1 MRDSARRGIVD
12 WARPVMM
19 LAAMVLTLI
28 HGRTFADGLLLG
40 ALFLMFVDDLVWRWR
55 HRN

>member
-1 MRDSARRGIVD
+1 
-12 WARPVMM
+12 MM